1 MACWEKLMT
10 PGLKDWLLDRENPS
24 IRYFA
29 LRDIADCPETDTDVV
44 NAKQAIMQSAPVQ
57 RILAK
62 QTEGGYWGK
71 PEDFYEHSKYKG
83 TVWNIILL
91 AELGTDASDKRV
103 RAAGEF
109 ILQAGRDRQS
119 GGYAHISDLISD
131 GGKHDAVI
139 PCLTGNMLWSLIRF
153 GLLHDPRVQDGIDWI
168 AICQRFDDKDTKPPR
183 EFPYTVRYQCWGRHT
198 CMMGAVKALRA
209 LAEIPIKERSPQVM
223 ATLETGAEFLL
234 KHHLYKRSHNLD
246 KIAKPD
252 WLKLGFPTMWHTHVL
267 EMLDIL
273 TALDCRDERMQEA
286 VDLVLS
292 KRDEQG
298 RWPMELSYNKRMLVS
313 FENEGEPSKWIT
325 LQALRALKR
334 LDWGG

>member
-1 MACWEKLMT
+1 MARWGKLMT
-10 PGLKDWLLDRENPS
+10 PDLAEWLLDRENPS
-24 IRYFA
+24 IRYFT
-29 LRDIADCPETDTDVV
+29 LRDIDDLPETDTDVIE
-44 NAKQAIMQSAPVQ
+44 AKQTIMQSTPVQ

-62 QTEGGYWGK
+62 QTKGGYWGK
-71 PEDFYEHSKYKG
+71 AEDFYEHSKYKG
-83 TVWNIILL
+83 TVWNVILL
-91 AELGTDASDKRV
+91 AELGADASSEQV

-109 ILQAGRDRQS
+109 ILQAVRDRQS

-153 GLLHDPRVQDGIDWI
+153 GLRRDQRVQDGINWI
-168 AICQRFDDKDTKPPR
+168 ATCQRFDDKDTKPPQ

-209 LAEIPIKERSPQVM
+209 LAEIPVEERSVQVID
-223 ATLETGAEFLL
+223 TLNAGVEFLL
-234 KHHLYKRSHNLD
+234 KHHLFKRSHNLE
-246 KIAKPD
+246 KVAKPD
-252 WLKLGFPTMWHTHVL
+252 WLKLGFPTMWHTNVL
-267 EMLDIL
+267 EMLDVL
-273 TALDCRDERMQEA
+273 THLGCRDERMQEA

-313 FENEGEPSKWIT
+313 FENEGEPSKWVT